1 MTAINTTIASRTSV
15 KTEISTL
22 AYAKNNCVGR
32 FIGKVFNAACDKTPA
47 CVKNFLSY
55 PVNKFNG
62 APLYLKAIAVVGTLG
77 FACYNHKKVRKAA
90 TSCWSYMPAMPTSVS
105 SIFTRTS
112 TATQQLK
119 RSPEKNNSDSLDEH
133 SVS

>member
-15 KTEISTL
+15 KTEIPTF

-77 FACYNHKKVRKAA
+77 FACYNHKKVRKAVKR
-90 TSCWSYMPAMPTSVS
+90 CWSRMPAMPTSAS
-105 SIFTRTS
+105 SIFKKPS
-112 TATQQLK
+112 AKTQQF
-119 RSPEKNNSDSLDEH
+119 EKINKDDKEAINPDS
-133 SVS
+133 SN